1 MKPRLEKES
10 FKTLDKPESFAHA
23 QEIEKETVL
32 FAKEVF
38 LYSGVAYNNQQ
49 WILMDFFC
57 VKTYHNGLTQGEE
70 GKQVARHP
78 LRQVYKGKSTNSFIK
93 KMINDQ

>member
-10 FKTLDKPESFAHA
+10 FKTMDKPESFAHA
-23 QEIEKETVL
+23 QDIEKETVL

-38 LYSGVAYNNQQ
+38 LYSGAELYNNQQ
-49 WILMDFFC
+49 WILMDFQSVC
-57 VKTYHNGLTQGEE
+57 VKTYHNGPTQGEE

-78 LRQVYKGKSTNSFIK
+78 LRQV
-93 KMINDQ
+93 

>member
-1 MKPRLEKES
+1 MKLRLEKES

-38 LYSGVAYNNQQ
+38 LYIV
-49 WILMDFFC
+49 
-57 VKTYHNGLTQGEE
+57 GLGII
-70 GKQVARHP
+70 
-78 LRQVYKGKSTNSFIK
+78 TNSRY
-93 KMINDQ
+93 